1 LRAYF
6 NSVSNICHYVA
17 GIAFYSDRVLKHEG
31 VVSMT
36 SKTRIENSASEF
48 DECSVI
54 ELRQYTLHP
63 HKRDVLI
70 DVFDREFIETQE
82 AVGMRI
88 MGQFRDLDDPN
99 RFVWLRG
106 FADMQTRKTGLE
118 AFYNGPVWAAHRG
131 VANATMIDSDN
142 VLLLRPAWPGSA
154 IAALLNQ
161 RAAHGAVAIPGGMLD
176 VTLFYLKE
184 AATLEL
190 LKFCREQMATTLL
203 KGGAEV
209 LGWYVTEASENTFP
223 RLAVREKEFVLVGF
237 ALFKDRTIFD
247 AFVSSHA
254 WQRDIAPKLQQ
265 WLVTAPESHRLVPT
279 ARSAIHT

>member
-1 LRAYF
+1 
-6 NSVSNICHYVA
+6 
-17 GIAFYSDRVLKHEG
+17 
-31 VVSMT
+31 MT
-36 SKTRIENSASEF
+36 SKTRIENSAPEF

-82 AVGMRI
+82 AVGMRV

-99 RFVWLRG
+99 RFVWMRG

-118 AFYNGPVWAAHRG
+118 AFYNGPVWAAHRS

-154 IAALLNQ
+154 IAAPLNQ

-176 VTLFYLKE
+176 ATLYYLKE
-184 AATLEL
+184 AATPEL
-190 LKFCREQMATTLL
+190 LQFCREQMATTLS

-223 RLAVREKEFVLVGF
+223 RLAIREGEFVLVGF
-237 ALFKDRTIFD
+237 AMFKDMPAFD
-247 AFVSSHA
+247 ALLISSV
-254 WQRDIAPKLQQ
+254 WQRDIAPTLKQ
-265 WLVTAPESHRLVPT
+265 WLAKAPESHRLVPT
-279 ARSAIHT
+279 ARSAIYV

>member
-1 LRAYF
+1 M
-6 NSVSNICHYVA
+6 A
-17 GIAFYSDRVLKHEG
+17 GIAFYSGSVFKLEG

-36 SKTRIENSASEF
+36 SKVPIVNSAPEF

-70 DVFDREFIETQE
+70 DVFDREFVEAQE
-82 AVGMRI
+82 AVGMRV

-118 AFYNGPVWAAHRG
+118 AFYGGPVWAAHRS

-142 VLLLRPAWPGSA
+142 VLLLRPAWQESA
-154 IAALLNQ
+154 IPALRSQ
-161 RAAHGAVAIPGGMLD
+161 RSANGAVAIPSGMLD
-176 VTLFYLKE
+176 ATIFYLKE
-184 AATLEL
+184 AATPEL
-190 LKFCREQMATTLL
+190 LQFCREQMATTLS

-223 RLAVREKEFVLVGF
+223 RLPVREGEFVLVGF
-237 ALFKDRTIFD
+237 AMFKDTPAFD
-247 AFVSSHA
+247 AFHISDV
-254 WQRDIAPKLQQ
+254 WQRDIAPMLEQ
-265 WLVTAPESHRLVPT
+265 WLAKTPELHRLVPT
-279 ARSAIHT
+279 ARSAIHA